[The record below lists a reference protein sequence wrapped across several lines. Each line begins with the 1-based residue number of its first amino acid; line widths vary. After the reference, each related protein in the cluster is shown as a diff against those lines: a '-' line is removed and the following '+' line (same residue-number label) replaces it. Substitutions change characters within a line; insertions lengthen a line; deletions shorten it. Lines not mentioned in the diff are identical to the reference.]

1 MRRDALS
8 ELEINV
14 RISQLNGWTYDNG
27 YLLKTLKFDD
37 FKTAWAFMNE
47 VAKAAELLDHH
58 PDWRNVYNQVEIRL
72 STHSSN
78 GISLLDFALA
88 SSIDALL

>member
-8 ELEINV
+8 EIEINA
-14 RISQLNGWTYDNG
+14 RISQLNGWAYDNG
-27 YLLKTLKFDD
+27 CLLKTLKFDD
-37 FKTAWAFMNE
+37 FKTAWAFMND
-47 VAKAAELLDHH
+47 VAKVAESLDHH

-78 GISLLDFALA
+78 GISLLDFELA
-88 SSIDALL
+88 TSIDALI